1 MSFSTILHKRSSV
14 AGVVPSLT
22 ALSAGEIAINTAD
35 GKFFTKTITNEVKTF
50 LNSNQLPF
58 SLDESLS
65 SINCQHGENGVS
77 GVLSVVLG
85 GVSNS
90 VSGAGSTVTNG
101 SDNTIDGDYAFIGN
115 GSNNTISVEGDFGA
129 ILGGQNN
136 TLSHPET
143 FILGSNISSHLS
155 GFTYVNNLS
164 SAGKIYGD
172 GSQLTGIVAGDTEA
186 TTLVRTASSNWDI
199 GYNFGTAYSLAS
211 STFLT
216 SETDSQTLSFNEST
230 KALSISNGNVV
241 SLSAL
246 VDSAGQDSEVR
257 SLSANWQSTFT
268 AVQTNSASWDIVG
281 DRYFTTSISTNS
293 IDKGTKVFAVSAG
306 LSYIPTQDITVVYDH
321 DGDRHMHGTILDYN
335 NATGSLT
342 ADIKSRTGTGTYSD
356 WRINIGGTPA
366 FVNSL
371 IVSNDLSDVAN
382 PSTALANLSGVSKSE
397 LSSLSGSWQSTFT
410 TVQTNSASWAGS
422 SSSSNI
428 RKFDMV
434 YSPNTVSYSGTAAS
448 GSLTSQGVWT
458 IARIVYTT
466 TGTVSAQGT
475 ALNAIWDNRL
485 SLSYV

>member
-1 MSFSTILHKRSSV
+1 MSSTILHKRNPTQ
-14 AGVVPSLT
+14 GVVPSVS

-35 GKFFTKTITNEVKTF
+35 GKFFTKTVANEVKTF
-50 LNSNQLPF
+50 LNSDQLPF
-58 SLDESLS
+58 SLDQSLS
-65 SINCQHGENGVS
+65 SVNYQYGENGVN

-90 VSGAGSTVTNG
+90 VSGAGSTVING

-115 GSNNTISVEGDFGA
+115 GSNNTINIEGDFGA
-129 ILGGQNN
+129 IVGGQNN

-172 GSQLTGIVAGDTEA
+172 GSQLTGIVAGDTVA
-186 TTLVRTASSNWDI
+186 TTLVRTASSNWDF

-246 VDSAGQDSEVR
+246 VDS
-257 SLSANWQSTFT
+257 
-268 AVQTNSASWDIVG
+268 
-281 DRYFTTSISTNS
+281 
-293 IDKGTKVFAVSAG
+293 
-306 LSYIPTQDITVVYDH
+306 
-321 DGDRHMHGTILDYN
+321 
-335 NATGSLT
+335 
-342 ADIKSRTGTGTYSD
+342 
-356 WRINIGGTPA
+356 GG
-366 FVNSL
+366 
-371 IVSNDLSDVAN
+371 
-382 PSTALANLSGVSKSE
+382 G
-397 LSSLSGSWQSTFT
+397 
-410 TVQTNSASWAGS
+410 

-428 RKFDMV
+428 RQFDMV
-434 YSPNTVSYSGTAAS
+434 YSPSTVSYSGTAAS

-458 IARIVYTT
+458 IVRIVYTT

-475 ALNAIWDNRL
+475 ASNAIWDNRL
-485 SLSYV
+485 SLSGR